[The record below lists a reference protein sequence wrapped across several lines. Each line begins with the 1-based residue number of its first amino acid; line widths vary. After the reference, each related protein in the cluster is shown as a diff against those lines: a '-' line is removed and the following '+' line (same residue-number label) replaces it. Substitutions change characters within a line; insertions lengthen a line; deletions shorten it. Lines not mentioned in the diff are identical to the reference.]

1 MENKTIKSRLTK
13 LRAAMEKEGV
23 DFYLIPTDDYHGSEY
38 VADHFKVREYFS
50 NFTGD
55 NATLV
60 VSQQEAGLWT
70 DGRFFIQAEDE
81 LKGTGVTL
89 FRMGEEGVPTLPE
102 YLVKNAKKG
111 NTVAF
116 DGRCM
121 DAATGLGLE
130 KLLTKKGVKICYE
143 MDLGGQ
149 LWTDRP
155 ALPCHEIF
163 VLSDDLVGKSLSA
176 KVADVRKQIKKAGA
190 SAFLLSKLDDIMW
203 LLNIRGLDIEC
214 NPVAL
219 SYLYLTMDEIVL
231 FVQSKE
237 VNKKTARYFKDNGV
251 SLKEYD
257 EILPYLND
265 LSVKGKIFLDRR
277 CVNYALYKAA
287 SSKAELVEQNNP
299 TELMKAIKNATELK
313 HLKDVYIRDSAAL
326 TKFIYWVKKNV
337 GKREITEMS
346 AAAHLDHLREK
357 LDGFIELSFPTIS
370 GYGANAAMMHYAATP
385 DHDAKVK
392 AKGMLLVDSGGT
404 YFGGTTDVTRT
415 IVVGEITE
423 QMKEHFSKVAAGCL
437 QLSNARFLYGC
448 TGRNL
453 DILAREPLWELGIDY
468 KCGTGHGV
476 GYILNVHEGP
486 QNIRWRYT
494 GNMVEAVLEEG
505 MIVSDEPGVYIEGE
519 YGIRTENI
527 ILVRKAEKNGD
538 GQFMKFDQLTYAP
551 IDREALDKKY
561 LTEKDVERI
570 NAYHKEVYKKISPYL
585 TIDEKEW
592 LKDVTRPL

>member
-1 MENKTIKSRLTK
+1 MENKTIKGRLSL
-13 LRAAMEKEGV
+13 LRAEMKKKKV

-38 VADHFKVREYFS
+38 VADYFKVREYFS

-60 VSQQEAGLWT
+60 VSQEEAGLWT
-70 DGRFFIQAEDE
+70 DGRFFIQAEGE
-81 LKGTGVTL
+81 LAGTGVTL

-102 YLVKNAKKG
+102 YLLKNTKKG
-111 NTVAF
+111 NVVAF

-130 KLLTKKGVKICYE
+130 QLLTARGVTISYE
-143 MDLGGQ
+143 QDIASP
-149 LWTDRP
+149 LWKDRP
-155 ALPCHEIF
+155 ALPCHDIF
-163 VLSDDLVGKSLSA
+163 VLPDDLVGKSLKT
-176 KVADVRKQIKKAGA
+176 KVSDVRKQIKKAGA
-190 SAFLLSKLDDIMW
+190 SALLLSKLDDIMW

-219 SYLYLTMDEIVL
+219 SYLFLTKDAIHL
-231 FVQSKE
+231 FVQKKE
-237 VNKKTARYFKDNGV
+237 VNKKVARFLKDNAV
-251 SLKEYD
+251 TLHEYD
-257 EILPYLND
+257 EILPFLQEVT
-265 LSVKGKIFLDRR
+265 VKGKIFLDRR

-287 SSKAELVEQNNP
+287 AAKAELVEGKNP

-313 HLKDVYIRDSAAL
+313 HLKETYIRDSAAL

-357 LDGFIELSFPTIS
+357 LEGFIELSFPTIS

-385 DHDAKVK
+385 EHDAKVK
-392 AKGMLLVDSGGT
+392 TEGMLLVDSGGT

-415 IVVGEITE
+415 IVVGPVTE

-437 QLSNARFLYGC
+437 QLSAAKFLYGC

-453 DILAREPLWELGIDY
+453 DILARQPLWDMGVDY

-570 NAYHKEVYKKISPYL
+570 NAYHKEVYKKISPFL

-592 LKDVTRPL
+592 LKEVTRPL

>member
-1 MENKTIKSRLTK
+1 MENKTIKERLKK
-13 LRAAMEKEGV
+13 LRSAMKKEKV
-23 DFYLIPTDDYHGSEY
+23 DFYLIPTDDFHGSEY
-38 VADHFKVREYFS
+38 VADYFKAREYFC

-60 VSQQEAGLWT
+60 VSGDEAGLWT
-70 DGRFFIQAEDE
+70 DGRFFIQAEEE

-89 FRMGEEGVPTLPE
+89 FRMGEEGVPTLSE
-102 YLVKNAKKG
+102 YLLKNAKKG
-111 NTVAF
+111 NVVAF

-121 DAATGLGLE
+121 DSATGLGLE
-130 KLLTKKGVKICYE
+130 KLLGAKGVSLRF
-143 MDLGGQ
+143 DLD
-149 LWTDRP
+149 LSTPIWTDRP
-155 ALPCHEIF
+155 SLPCHDIF
-163 VLSDDLVGKSLSA
+163 VLPDDITGKTLQA
-176 KVADVRKQIKKAGA
+176 KVSDVRKQIKKAGA
-190 SAFLLSKLDDIMW
+190 NAFLLSKLDDIMW

-219 SYLYLTMDEIVL
+219 SYLYLTQKEILL
-231 FVQSKE
+231 FVQKKE
-237 VNKKTARYFKDNGV
+237 VNKKVARYLKDNGIT
-251 SLKEYD
+251 LYEYD
-257 EILPYLND
+257 EILPF
-265 LSVKGKIFLDRR
+265 LSALTGKQKIFLDKR
-277 CVNYALYKAA
+277 CVNFALYKTCE
-287 SSKAELVEQNNP
+287 KVAEVVEGTNP
-299 TELMKAIKNATELK
+299 TELMKAIKNPTELK
-313 HLKDVYIRDSAAL
+313 HLKEVYIRDSAAL
-326 TKFIYWVKKNV
+326 TKFIYWLKKNV

-404 YFGGTTDVTRT
+404 YMGGTTDVTRT

-437 QLSNARFLYGC
+437 QLSAARFLYGC

-494 GNMVEAVLEEG
+494 GNMKEAVLEEG
-505 MIVSDEPGVYIEGE
+505 MIVSDEPGVYLEGE

-527 ILVRKAEKNGD
+527 ILVKKAQKNGD
-538 GQFMKFDQLTYAP
+538 GQFMKFEQLTFAP

-570 NAYHKEVYKKISPYL
+570 NAYHREVYKKISPYL
-585 TIDEKEW
+585 TLDEKEW